1 MKLLRPIF
9 YAIIVLGSLS
19 VAISDASHTSSWIYY
34 GIATL
39 ATGYFLKS
47 LFSCFINSTE
57 DKLKKTG
64 NHVVLYFQR
73 HKVGSI
79 HDVIM
84 FLKEHNCLYDDDLAI
99 KTISDTLRYMRT
111 QGIIQPLTD
120 EINNEI
126 NENTVWLS
134 TFEGAEI
141 QKQIINI

>member
-1 MKLLRPIF
+1 
-9 YAIIVLGSLS
+9 
-19 VAISDASHTSSWIYY
+19 
-34 GIATL
+34 
-39 ATGYFLKS
+39 
-47 LFSCFINSTE
+47 
-57 DKLKKTG
+57 
-64 NHVVLYFQR
+64 
-73 HKVGSI
+73 
-79 HDVIM
+79 M

-99 KTISDTLRYMRT
+99 KTITDTLRYMRT

>member
-9 YAIIVLGSLS
+9 YAIIFLGSLS
-19 VAISDASHTSSWIYY
+19 VATNDVSYTTSWIYY
-34 GIATL
+34 GIAIL
-39 ATGYFLKS
+39 AAGHFLKS
-47 LFSCFINSTE
+47 LFACFITSTE

-79 HDVIM
+79 HDVII
-84 FLKEHNCLYDDDLAI
+84 FLKKHNCLYDNDLSI
-99 KTISDTLRYMRT
+99 KTITDTLRYMRI

-126 NENTVWLS
+126 DGNTVWLS

-141 QKQIINI
+141 QKQIISI